1 MELSNFGKKLAGESG
16 IRQLMDDFGHSLD
29 NGQPVQMLGGGN
41 PSQIP
46 EVLNHFQNALQ
57 EIIDDP
63 VRLGNFLGNYD
74 APQGNLAFIQAIV
87 VMLRDDCGWDITE
100 ENVVLTNGSQN
111 AFFFLF
117 NLFAGEMPDG
127 SFRKILLPLAPEYIG
142 YEDVAIKG
150 DIFQAQKPIIK
161 MIDQRTFKY
170 SIDFDSLQISDDIGA
185 ICISRP
191 TNPTG
196 NVLTDQE
203 IEKLDTL
210 AREKN
215 IPLIIDNAYGAPF
228 PKIISSEIKS
238 NWNENTVMCMSLSKL
253 GMPAARTGIVI
264 ANKEIVQ
271 AISAASA
278 ITNLSP
284 GGLGASLVT
293 EMVKSGEILE
303 ISEKIIQPFYAQK
316 AKRAMKWFDVA
327 MGETEAYIHKP
338 EGAIFLWLWFKNLPI
353 TGQKLYERLKQRGV
367 LVCPGHHFFP
377 GLKEDWRH
385 KQECIRISY
394 AQPDASVKKGIE
406 IIAEEVKRAYQET
419 N

>member
-1 MELSNFGKKLAGESG
+1 MELSNFGKKLAGDSG
-16 IRQLMDDFGHSLD
+16 IRQLMDDFGHSLSSD
-29 NGQPVQMLGGGN
+29 QPVQMLGGGN

-46 EVLNHFQNALQ
+46 EVLKHFQNALQ
-57 EIIDDP
+57 QIADDP

-74 APQGNLAFIQAIV
+74 APQGNFEFIQAIV
-87 VMLRDDCGWDITE
+87 AMLREKCGWDITE

-127 SFRKILLPLAPEYIG
+127 SFHKILLPLAPEYIG

-150 DIFQAQKPIIK
+150 NIFQTQKPIIQ
-161 MIDQRTFKY
+161 MIDRRTFKY
-170 SIDFDSLQISDDIGA
+170 SIDFDSLEIGDDIGA

-196 NVLTDQE
+196 NVLTDKE
-203 IEKLDTL
+203 VARLDEL
-210 AREKN
+210 ARQRN

-228 PKIISSEIKS
+228 PSIISSKVES
-238 NWNENTVMCMSLSKL
+238 NWNKNTVMCMSLSKL
-253 GMPAARTGIVI
+253 GLPAVRTGIVI
-264 ANKEIVQ
+264 ANKEIVR
-271 AISAASA
+271 AVSSVSA
-278 ITNLSP
+278 IVNLSP

-303 ISEKIIQPFYAQK
+303 ISEQLIQPFYAEK
-316 AKRAMKWFDVA
+316 AARAMQWFDSA

-338 EGAIFLWLWFKNLPI
+338 EGAIFLWLWFKDLPI
-353 TGQKLYERLKQRGV
+353 TAQELYERLKQRGV

-406 IIAEEVKRAYQET
+406 LIAEEVKLAYQEAS
-419 N
+419 

>member
-1 MELSNFGKKLAGESG
+1 MELSNFGKKLAGDSG
-16 IRQLMDDFGHSLD
+16 IRQLMDDFGHSLSSD
-29 NGQPVQMLGGGN
+29 QPVQMLGGGN

-46 EVLNHFQNALQ
+46 EVLKHFQNALQ
-57 EIIDDP
+57 QITDDP

-74 APQGNLAFIQAIV
+74 APQGNFEFIQAIV
-87 VMLRDDCGWDITE
+87 AMLREKCGWDITE

-127 SFRKILLPLAPEYIG
+127 SFHKILLPLAPEYIG

-150 DIFQAQKPIIK
+150 DIFQTQKPIIQ

-170 SIDFDSLQISDDIGA
+170 SIDFDSLEIGDDIGA

-196 NVLTDQE
+196 NVLTDHE
-203 IEKLDTL
+203 VARLDEL
-210 AREKN
+210 ARQRN

-228 PKIISSEIKS
+228 PNIISTKVES
-238 NWNENTVMCMSLSKL
+238 NWNKNTVMCMSLSKL
-253 GMPAARTGIVI
+253 GLPAVRTGIVI
-264 ANKEIVQ
+264 ANKEIVR
-271 AISAASA
+271 AVSSVSA
-278 ITNLSP
+278 IVNLSP

-303 ISEKIIQPFYAQK
+303 ISEQLIQPFYAEK
-316 AKRAMKWFDVA
+316 AARAMQWFDSA
-327 MGETEAYIHKP
+327 MGETKAYIHKP
-338 EGAIFLWLWFKNLPI
+338 EGAIFLWLWFKDLPI
-353 TGQKLYERLKQRGV
+353 TAQELYERLKQRGV

-377 GLKEDWRH
+377 GLKEDWQH

-406 IIAEEVKRAYQET
+406 VIAEEVKFAYQEAS
-419 N
+419 